1 METVNALVSSKLKA
15 LSFVYESQG
24 DRYRAMAYARAAKTV
39 ATYKDAITKLAD
51 VRELPG
57 VGDSI
62 GEKIVEIVATG
73 TCALLKKFEAE
84 RNSVPASVEEMQA
97 MKGVGPKTAIRLWK
111 QYGVASMTELGNAI
125 KDGKVT
131 EPLVIEAF
139 NEALVSVQ
147 RLPREDVVSAVAPLY
162 DAIKAIEEVRN
173 VEVAGSIR
181 RGIPMVGDVDIV
193 VCCTDANRP
202 AVLAK
207 LRELLTE
214 PGQGKTKLAGQVLVK
229 GLKRSVDISLTNEGS
244 WGACLMY
251 LTGSKEHNVMLRM
264 FAKERGWLLNEYGL
278 WYGEQKMA
286 GATEAGIY
294 EALGMSY
301 LEPNEREGWVV
312 RAKIESVRG

>member
-15 LSFVYESQG
+15 LSWVYESRG

-39 ATYKDAITKLAD
+39 ATYKEEITKLPD

-73 TCALLKKFEAE
+73 TCALLKKFELE
-84 RNSVPASVEEMQA
+84 RKNIPPGVDELQA

-111 QYGVASMTELGNAI
+111 TYEVTSMSSLGTAI

-131 EPLVIEAF
+131 EPLIIEAF
-139 NEALVSVQ
+139 NEAMVSVQ
-147 RLPREDVVSAVAPLY
+147 RLPREDVVAAVDPLY
-162 DAIKAIEEVRN
+162 SAIQAIPQVTH

-193 VCCTDANRP
+193 VCCRDEDRP
-202 AVLAK
+202 AVLEK
-207 LRELLTE
+207 LRAMLTE
-214 PGQGKTKLAGQVLVK
+214 PGHGKTKLAGQVIVK
-229 GLKRSVDISLTNEGS
+229 GLKRSIDISLTNEES

-278 WYGEQKMA
+278 WYGDKKMA

-301 LEPNEREGWVV
+301 LEPKEREGWVV
-312 RAKIESVRG
+312 RAKIDSARV